1 MPAPPWLQSQEG
13 PRLPPWRL
21 AVCTSAL
28 SGPLAHACLQGLVSH
43 EALANFEAAAG
54 APFVPY
60 DGVQRFLYEN
70 QSVAGSTGKVVIVD
84 EM

>member
-1 MPAPPWLQSQEG
+1 
-13 PRLPPWRL
+13 
-21 AVCTSAL
+21 
-28 SGPLAHACLQGLVSH
+28 LAHACLQGLVSH

-60 DGVQRFLYEN
+60 DGVQRFLFEN